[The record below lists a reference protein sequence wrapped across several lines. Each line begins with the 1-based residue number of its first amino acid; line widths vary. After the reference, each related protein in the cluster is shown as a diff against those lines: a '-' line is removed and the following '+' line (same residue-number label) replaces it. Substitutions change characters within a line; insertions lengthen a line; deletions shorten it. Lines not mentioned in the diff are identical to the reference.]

1 MKILILGL
9 GKSGTTAL
17 LYKIAAGLPGCE
29 AFSGGKPGKYIG
41 DYENAVY
48 KHTYE
53 ERKGKDFDLYR
64 EHLKHEHY
72 DRKIWI
78 ARDPRDAAV
87 SRMLYRW
94 NRGCVGHRQQFNEHL
109 ELVKKKE
116 RDPLSVPFHEIC
128 RYTGHDDW
136 PAEIQSVVDEERD
149 RYQQMSD
156 FVSGLGSDWFLF
168 TYENMVSKNFTALN
182 DYLGFEIKADAEV
195 PNSTGNAKVV
205 RKKASGDWRHW
216 FTEEDIELFRPAYLP
231 YMALTGYDTGDW
243 TVSSRPIIEPEFAS
257 VYMQNLTT
265 RVPLDTARKLR
276 NKAWR
281 LFGRKAG

>member
-17 LYKIAAGLPGCE
+17 LYKLAAGLPGCR

-41 DYENAVY
+41 AYDNAVY

-64 EHLKHEHY
+64 NHLKKEQY

-94 NRGCVGHRQQFNEHL
+94 NRGCAGRRRQFREHL

-116 RDPLSVPFHEIC
+116 LNPSAVLFQEIC
-128 RYTGHDDW
+128 RYTGYDNW
-136 PAEIQSVVDEERD
+136 PGEVQTVMDEERN
-149 RYQQMSD
+149 RYKQMSD
-156 FVSGLGSDWFLF
+156 FVSGLDSDWFFF
-168 TYENMVSKNFTALN
+168 TYEDMVNRNFSLLN
-182 DYLGFEIKADAEV
+182 AYLGFEVKEDAEV
-195 PNSTGNAKVV
+195 SDSTGNGKVV

-216 FTEEDIELFRPAYLP
+216 FTEEDIKLFKPAYLP
-231 YMALTGYDTGDW
+231 YMELMGYDCDDW
-243 TVSSRPIIEPEFAS
+243 EPSSRPVIESEYSSA
-257 VYMQNLTT
+257 YMQRLTE
-265 RVPLDTARKLR
+265 RVPLDTARKLK

-281 LFGRKAG
+281 LFAWNTG